1 MCAGISP
8 AEARAVARALLV
20 LAATVERDGP
30 FPANP

>member
-20 LAATVERDGP
+20 LAVTAEREGS